1 MTSSGSNPAWFR
13 ELGIPERPTG
23 SGMDMAS
30 GKDRRI
36 APEPS
41 GQIGQRF
48 GYAGAYMQGLE
59 VGRSPCRR
67 TVRFRSLAIREIVYA
82 NTGGLDRTGSL
93 YFMSAEPAPVAEGFL
108 RFPLRKIKS

>member
-1 MTSSGSNPAWFR
+1 
-13 ELGIPERPTG
+13 
-23 SGMDMAS
+23 MAS

-59 VGRSPCRR
+59 VAMFPRRR
-67 TVRFRSLAIREIVYA
+67 TVRFRSLAIREIIYA
-82 NTGGLDRTGSL
+82 NMGGLGRIGSL
-93 YFMSAEPAPVAEGFL
+93 YFMSAEPAPIAEGFL
-108 RFPLRKIKS
+108 WFPLRKIKS